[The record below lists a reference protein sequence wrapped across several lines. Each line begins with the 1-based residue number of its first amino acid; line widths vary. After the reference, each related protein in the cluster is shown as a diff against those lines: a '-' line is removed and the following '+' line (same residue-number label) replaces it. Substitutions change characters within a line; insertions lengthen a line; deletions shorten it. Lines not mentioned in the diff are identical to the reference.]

1 MTTTTVVADFEK
13 ELSNKH
19 QLKALSSVLP
29 KHITVN
35 HFCRLAVMTVQ
46 KAPSLLAADRHSLFQ
61 ALQSC
66 AMDGLLP
73 DGREAVLVE
82 FRRGGGHQKKVVQY
96 MPMVGGILKRARQSG
111 QVASITARCVYD
123 NDEFEYWIDEAGEH
137 LRHVPVFTR
146 GQEPGPLRLVYA
158 MAKLN
163 NGEVV
168 VEPLSLDDIN
178 KIRKTSRAGE
188 QGPWSEWFEKM
199 AEKSA
204 LHRIARRLPCSSE
217 MLELADRERWL
228 YQHNAD
234 VVIDDEPTQSDPASE
249 PAPLVSAAS
258 VETNKPTEQQALAMN
273 AVMARI
279 ANISS
284 VAALK
289 QLADPV
295 GDLHPDFQ
303 DEAIAAVEQKRQQLG
318 LAKTP

>member
-1 MTTTTVVADFEK
+1 
-13 ELSNKH
+13 
-19 QLKALSSVLP
+19 
-29 KHITVN
+29 
-35 HFCRLAVMTVQ
+35 
-46 KAPSLLAADRHSLFQ
+46 
-61 ALQSC
+61 
-66 AMDGLLP
+66 
-73 DGREAVLVE
+73 
-82 FRRGGGHQKKVVQY
+82 
-96 MPMVGGILKRARQSG
+96 
-111 QVASITARCVYD
+111 
-123 NDEFEYWIDEAGEH
+123 
-137 LRHVPVFTR
+137 
-146 GQEPGPLRLVYA
+146 
-158 MAKLN
+158 
-163 NGEVV
+163 
-168 VEPLSLDDIN
+168 
-178 KIRKTSRAGE
+178 
-188 QGPWSEWFEKM
+188 
-199 AEKSA
+199 
-204 LHRIARRLPCSSE
+204 